1 MNILFHTISVEPARW
16 TPQRVSQKL
25 SDLLPK
31 IAGKGF
37 KKLEIYEPHL
47 TAGDEEEI
55 KGLLADHTL
64 EAVVLSSYL
73 QVAPGKTDDE
83 KFASEKSTLV
93 ARVKRFGFKKVRLFP
108 GAGVSPTD
116 EAATGIVADRV
127 SQIAKELPQT
137 KILLETH
144 DGSIADDAEAIAAL
158 VRRMNLPN
166 VELLFQPTVF
176 QAEAA
181 LRQFA
186 VQKELIRHVHLQ
198 NRNPDGS
205 FSTLH
210 AGVVPWEKILSQ
222 LNVDFTLEFVP
233 SGICAVEKF
242 DLETSLNE
250 AVMEAEYVQ
259 AASGRQIAS

>member
-1 MNILFHTISVEPARW
+1 MEPARW
-16 TPQRVSQKL
+16 TPQRVSQKF
-25 SDLLPK
+25 SDLIPK
-31 IAGKGF
+31 IADKGF

-55 KGLLADHTL
+55 KGLLEQHAL
-64 EAVVLSSYL
+64 EAAVLSSYL
-73 QVAPGKTDDE
+73 QVAPDKTDGE
-83 KFASEKSTLV
+83 KFETEKNELV
-93 ARVKRFGFKKVRLFP
+93 ARVKRFGFRKVRLFP
-108 GAGVSPTD
+108 GSGVSPKD
-116 EAATGIVADRV
+116 EAATGIVAERV

-144 DGSIADDAEAIAAL
+144 DGSIADDAEAIVAL
-158 VRRMNLPN
+158 VQRMNLEN
-166 VELLFQPTVF
+166 VALLFQPTVF
-176 QAEAA
+176 EAEAA

-210 AGVVPWEKILSQ
+210 AGVVPWEKILPQ

-250 AVMEAEYVQ
+250 AVMEAEYVR
-259 AASGRQIAS
+259 AASGRQISS